1 MTLETPL
8 ETFQKLFEKDNPVA
22 LIKQQLEQQQHAIF
36 TQFNPA
42 YPVDTLLKQRSR
54 LIDDAL
60 SACWNHF
67 LGEQS
72 HLGALLAVGGYGRQ
86 EMFPYSDVDILIL
99 IDQQALTPTQTQ
111 LLEKF
116 SSFLWDIGLKPG
128 QSIRTIKECITLAKN
143 DQSVMTS
150 ITEVRLITGNST
162 FLEQLNNQTTPDT
175 MWSAA
180 QFFNAKLEERAQRH
194 NKFHDTAYNLEPNI
208 KEGPGG
214 LRDIQTFIWVF
225 NRHYQQNSPHPLI
238 DLNYLSD
245 AEHQELIADTQVLWR
260 IRYALHCLTN
270 KNENRLLFDFQR
282 ELAEQFGFKAPRNG
296 AIEQFMQFYFKTVVG
311 LERLNEVLLKL
322 FQERVINNPDDRPER
337 LTEDFQI
344 THGYIDA
351 INDNL
356 FNRSPQALLEVF
368 LLCQQNAQCKGI
380 SAKTIRLIQKNLHL
394 IDDEFRS
401 HKESRRLFMEILK
414 QPEGTTHQLRRMNR
428 YGLLAAYLPCFKNIV
443 SRMQYDLFHIHTVDE
458 HTLFV
463 IRNLR
468 RFALNKHNHEVPFC
482 NDIFLLIQKPEV
494 LYLAGFFHDIA
505 KGREGD
511 HSIVGQDIAQQF
523 CHDHGLPEHDT
534 ALIVWLVRHHLIMS
548 TTAQHKDI
556 SDPNIIHTFAEQV
569 GTQERLNH
577 LYLLT
582 VADIRATNPTLWNS
596 WKDSLLKELYLATN
610 TALENGLKNP
620 IKQKDHIE
628 QTRNEAKNALV
639 SKGIPTRI
647 IEQCWAHLDD
657 NYFIKY
663 SADEIIWHTIGIAS
677 IDNNDTNLPLVLL
690 RPQTLRGSAEVFIF
704 TQDDGPIFS
713 LCTDI
718 LDQLGLSILD
728 ARITTTQNQ
737 YALNSFHVLRQ
748 SGQPIN
754 SLIKEINLS
763 SQIRK
768 RLVNKNAKGRENIL
782 RFSRQAKYFPI
793 KTQVIFHND
802 PKKQHTILELIS
814 TDSPGLLAKVGQV
827 FQDHHIILHN
837 AKISTIG
844 GRVEDRFYITDL
856 NHNSIHDQERRTQ
869 LKNDLLTLLT
879 QDTTT
884 HRAAATD

>member
-225 NRHYQQNSPHPLI
+225 NRHYQRNSPHPLI

-245 AEHQELIADTQVLWR
+245 AEHQELIADTQALWR

-296 AIEQFMQFYFKTVVG
+296 AIE
-311 LERLNEVLLKL
+311 
-322 FQERVINNPDDRPER
+322 
-337 LTEDFQI
+337 
-344 THGYIDA
+344 
-351 INDNL
+351 
-356 FNRSPQALLEVF
+356 
-368 LLCQQNAQCKGI
+368 
-380 SAKTIRLIQKNLHL
+380 
-394 IDDEFRS
+394 
-401 HKESRRLFMEILK
+401 
-414 QPEGTTHQLRRMNR
+414 
-428 YGLLAAYLPCFKNIV
+428 
-443 SRMQYDLFHIHTVDE
+443 
-458 HTLFV
+458 
-463 IRNLR
+463 
-468 RFALNKHNHEVPFC
+468 
-482 NDIFLLIQKPEV
+482 
-494 LYLAGFFHDIA
+494 
-505 KGREGD
+505 
-511 HSIVGQDIAQQF
+511 
-523 CHDHGLPEHDT
+523 
-534 ALIVWLVRHHLIMS
+534 
-548 TTAQHKDI
+548 
-556 SDPNIIHTFAEQV
+556 
-569 GTQERLNH
+569 
-577 LYLLT
+577 
-582 VADIRATNPTLWNS
+582 
-596 WKDSLLKELYLATN
+596 
-610 TALENGLKNP
+610 
-620 IKQKDHIE
+620 
-628 QTRNEAKNALV
+628 
-639 SKGIPTRI
+639 
-647 IEQCWAHLDD
+647 
-657 NYFIKY
+657 
-663 SADEIIWHTIGIAS
+663 
-677 IDNNDTNLPLVLL
+677 
-690 RPQTLRGSAEVFIF
+690 
-704 TQDDGPIFS
+704 
-713 LCTDI
+713 
-718 LDQLGLSILD
+718 
-728 ARITTTQNQ
+728 
-737 YALNSFHVLRQ
+737 
-748 SGQPIN
+748 
-754 SLIKEINLS
+754 
-763 SQIRK
+763 
-768 RLVNKNAKGRENIL
+768 
-782 RFSRQAKYFPI
+782 
-793 KTQVIFHND
+793 
-802 PKKQHTILELIS
+802 
-814 TDSPGLLAKVGQV
+814 
-827 FQDHHIILHN
+827 
-837 AKISTIG
+837 
-844 GRVEDRFYITDL
+844 
-856 NHNSIHDQERRTQ
+856 
-869 LKNDLLTLLT
+869 
-879 QDTTT
+879 
-884 HRAAATD
+884 